1 MELLAVSLAEAR
13 QVEHNRGLVST
24 GIFKEP
30 VDQRTRAD
38 ALGLEGDVQV
48 DRENHGGADKAIY
61 AYSVENY
68 RHWEQALGRDTPFPY
83 GQFGENLT
91 VTELPDEAVH
101 IGDIFKVGASLLV
114 QVTQPRVPCFKLG
127 IRMGDPKF
135 VGIFRH
141 SGRVGFYL
149 RVLEPGEVGAGD
161 AIQPLQQDPAKVN
174 IRDAMLAV
182 NQGPRQRE
190 FIDKVLAVEALSQA
204 WREDLEARRKQG

>member
-1 MELLAVSLAEAR
+1 MELLAISLARAR

-30 VDQRTRAD
+30 VARRVRAGI
-38 ALGLEGDVQV
+38 LGLEGDVQV
-48 DRENHGGADKAIY
+48 DRENHGGPDKAIY

-68 RHWEQALGRDTPFPY
+68 RHWEAESRRDTPFPY

-91 VTELPDEAVH
+91 VTGLPDEAAH
-101 IGDIFKVGASLLV
+101 IGDVFRIGHVLV

-127 IRMGDPKF
+127 IKMGDPRF
-135 VGIFRH
+135 VGVFRH

-149 RVLEPGEVGAGD
+149 RVLEEGEIGVGDPIALVRADD
-161 AIQPLQQDPAKVN
+161 ARIN

-182 NQGPRQRE
+182 NKGPRQRE
-190 FIDKVLAVEALSQA
+190 FIDKVLEVQALSFA
-204 WREDLEARRKQG
+204 WREDLLQRRSA